1 MKLDKVV
8 FGCSEAYSPWWN
20 IQSKIWRTKFN
31 VEPVCLLFGDKKK
44 CGMSEEYGK
53 VEEMQFDPDL
63 PNIIQIQFC
72 KFFYPQT
79 EPDKTWIIGDIDQIP
94 LQTDYFLNDLPSIP
108 DDAYVHLNYTQTA
121 QMRPFTT
128 RKDGLSGLDPD
139 AFRKLGPC
147 VISGAAG
154 FDLPGH
160 YHVAKGHLYEELF
173 FKNKSLK
180 DVIKSVIESKRY
192 GMITPEHL
200 KNLNPTI
207 HGSYWVAEESYTSE
221 HIWYGLRTKKFNG
234 FYGKEYHLWDQKID
248 RVGNIYDQNGR
259 RIPQWNGTNYIF
271 NEAKLRNK
279 GYMDL
284 HCHRPYHEQEKAMM
298 QVLNIAGMI

>member
-20 IQSKIWRTKFN
+20 IQSKVWRTKFN

-53 VEEMQFDPDL
+53 IEEMQFDPDL
-63 PNIIQIQFC
+63 PSIIQIQFC
-72 KFFYPQT
+72 KFFYPKS

-121 QMRPFTT
+121 QMRPIAG
-128 RKDGLSGLDPD
+128 RSDGFPGIPADS
-139 AFRKLGPC
+139 FVKLGA
-147 VISGAAG
+147 STNGG

-160 YHVAKGHLYEELF
+160 YHAAKGYLFDKLF
-173 FKNKSLK
+173 FNNKSFK
-180 DVIKSVIESKRY
+180 DVVRYVVDSPQY
-192 GMITPEHL
+192 GMRTEEHL
-200 KNLNPTI
+200 RNLKTEI
-207 HGSYWVAEESYTSE
+207 HGGYWVAEETYTSE
-221 HIWYGLRTKKFNG
+221 QIWYGLRAKKFNG
-234 FYGKEYHLWDQKID
+234 FYGKEYHLWKQKID
-248 RVGNIYDQNGR
+248 RVGNIYDQQGR

-271 NEAKLRNK
+271 DEDKLRNK

-298 QVLNIAGMI
+298 RVLDIGGMI